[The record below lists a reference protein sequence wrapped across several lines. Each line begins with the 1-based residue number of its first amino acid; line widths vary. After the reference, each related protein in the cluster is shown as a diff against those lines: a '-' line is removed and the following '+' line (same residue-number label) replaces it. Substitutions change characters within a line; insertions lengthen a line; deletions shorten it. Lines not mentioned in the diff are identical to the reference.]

1 MLDHGASHL
10 QATAA
15 LFSRWFLSN
24 LFSRSSEQVVG
35 QVPHFIAVS
44 RLCRPRRNALIPS
57 QMIRIWVPGKKREER
72 NRIMLELYQQIE
84 DACTFIRQQWSGIP
98 HAGIILG
105 TGLGPLVEQIEI
117 EAAIEYESIP
127 NFPKST
133 ATSHRGRLVC
143 GKLCG
148 LPVMVMEGR
157 FHMYEGY
164 PLKQITLP
172 VRVMKALGAE
182 LLVVSN
188 AAGGM
193 NPYYRSGDIVV
204 IEDHINL
211 MGDNPLI
218 GINDDRLGPRFPD
231 MCQPYDLALVDTAL
245 EVARRENIV
254 AHKGVFVAV
263 AGPNLET
270 RAEYRFLRAVGADLV
285 GMSTVPEVIV
295 AVHAGLRTIGFS
307 VVTDMCLPDA
317 LEPAD
322 VQKIIATAN
331 AAEPNLRK
339 LVEGVLQHEA
349 SRKSTT

>member
-1 MLDHGASHL
+1 
-10 QATAA
+10 
-15 LFSRWFLSN
+15 
-24 LFSRSSEQVVG
+24 
-35 QVPHFIAVS
+35 
-44 RLCRPRRNALIPS
+44 
-57 QMIRIWVPGKKREER
+57 
-72 NRIMLELYQQIE
+72 MLELFAQIE
-84 DACTFIRQQWSGIP
+84 DACSFIRQQWNKAP

-105 TGLGPLVEQIEI
+105 TGLGPLVEQIEV
-117 EAAIEYESIP
+117 EASIEYESIP
-127 NFPKST
+127 HFPKST

-143 GKLCG
+143 GNLCG
-148 LPVMVMEGR
+148 LPIMAMEGR

-172 VRVMKALGAE
+172 VRVMKAMGAQ
-182 LLVVSN
+182 LLIVSN

-193 NPYYRSGDIVV
+193 NPNYGLGDIVV
-204 IEDHINL
+204 IDDQINL

-231 MCQPYDLALVDTAL
+231 MSAPYDAELVNEALAI
-245 EVARRENIV
+245 ARRENIV

-270 RAEYRFLRAVGADLV
+270 RAEYRFLRAIGADVV

-295 AVHAGLRTIGFS
+295 AVHSGLRCVGFS

-317 LEPAD
+317 LEAAN

-331 AAEPNLRK
+331 AAEPRLRA
-339 LVEGVLQHEA
+339 LVSGVLEFE
-349 SRKSTT
+349 SKRGSK